1 MRKERDAMNIHSCH
15 RSKPA
20 VLVQLVLILSWL
32 THIQMTDTYFY
43 VCALIA
49 CGGIFC
55 TCENYRHDL
64 PCSWGTW
71 IRVLLFS
78 SVFSLSGILGN
89 YSLFEPFTSLTNLFR
104 MALSF
109 LGGLSLGGNV
119 LAYLLWVFP
128 GLQAAEEKRDHP
140 GRVFALSFGV
150 IALIDLVFLLLVEWP
165 GVLTRDSMDQIRQII
180 TGKYSNANPYWHT
193 VTVGIFVKLGLL
205 VTGDLHWGVALFSI
219 FQILYLAGCF
229 SYAVMTLYQK
239 GAPRWCLW
247 AVWAGYALIP
257 YQIVYSVT
265 VWKDI
270 LFSGASLLL
279 TVALYRLLC
288 PVEKEEKRDWI
299 LFVLG
304 GAGLCLWRTNGLLVI
319 AMLLMALALAG
330 RKNKKL
336 AAVLAVILVIGLVL
350 CGPVLSLMGIRGAG
364 LAETLSIPLQQVAR
378 VCYDGAAIAQEDL
391 DLIRTVAEPEEFAGV
406 YQSYLSDPVKGLLR
420 RSAGYE
426 QLKADPLPYLK
437 LWLRMGLRHPIS
449 YLKAWIDQTKGYW
462 NAGYSYWIT
471 AEGIYENEFGLVS
484 RPGNIVGTVFD
495 KLMRYAELMPLM
507 YPLFSIGLYTW
518 LTGICCFVNRQR
530 RRPEWLLSLPWL
542 VILFG
547 LLIGTPVYAEFRY
560 AYPVMLACPLI
571 LTATFLKTKE

>member
-1 MRKERDAMNIHSCH
+1 MMIHSCH

-20 VLVQLVLILSWL
+20 VLVQLMLILSWL

-43 VCALIA
+43 VCAFMA

-64 PCSWGTW
+64 PLSRGTW

-78 SVFSLSGILGN
+78 AVFSLAGILGN

-104 MALSF
+104 MTLSF
-109 LGGLSLGGNV
+109 LGGLSIGSNV
-119 LAYLLWVFP
+119 LAYLLWVCP
-128 GLQAAEEKRDHP
+128 GLQAAQEKRNRP
-140 GRVFALSFGV
+140 RRIFALSFGV
-150 IALIDLVFLLLVEWP
+150 IVLIDLMFLLLVEWP
-165 GVLTRDSMDQIRQII
+165 GVLTRDSMDQVRQIV
-180 TGKYSNANPYWHT
+180 TGNYTNLNPYWHT
-193 VTVGIFVKLGLL
+193 KTIGIFVKLGLL
-205 VTGDLHWGVALFSI
+205 LTGDLHWGVAMFNV
-219 FQILYLAGCF
+219 FQILYMAGCF

-239 GAPRWCLW
+239 GAPRWCLL

-279 TVALYRLLC
+279 TVSMYRLLC

-304 GAGLCLWRTNGLLVI
+304 GIGLCLWRTNGLLVVS
-319 AMLLMALALAG
+319 MLLIALTLAG
-330 RKNKKL
+330 RENRKL
-336 AAVLAVILVIGLVL
+336 AAVLAAILVAGMIL
-350 CGPVLSLMGIRGAG
+350 CGPVLPAMDIQGSD
-364 LAETLSIPLQQVAR
+364 LAETLSIPLQQIAR
-378 VCYDGAAIAQEDL
+378 VCYDGEALAQEDL
-391 DLIRTVAEPEEFAGV
+391 ELICAIAEPEEFAQV
-406 YQSYLSDPVKGLLR
+406 YKSYLSDPMKDFLR
-420 RSAGYE
+420 QSPGYE
-426 QLKADPLPYLK
+426 ALKADPLPYLK
-437 LWLRMGLRHPIS
+437 LWLRMGLRHPVS

-484 RPGNIVGTVFD
+484 RPGNIVGTVFY

-507 YPLFSIGLYTW
+507 HPLFSIGLYTW
-518 LTGICCFVNRQR
+518 LTVGCCFVNRQR

-542 VILFG
+542 AIFFG

-571 LTATFLKTKE
+571 LTATFLKTE

>member
-1 MRKERDAMNIHSCH
+1 MNIRSCH
-15 RSKPA
+15 RNKPA
-20 VLVQLVLILSWL
+20 VLVQLMLILVWL

-55 TCENYRHDL
+55 TCENYRHDMPL
-64 PCSWGTW
+64 SRGTW

-78 SVFSLSGILGN
+78 VVFSLSGILGN

-104 MALSF
+104 MTLSF
-109 LGGLSLGGNV
+109 LGGLSIGCNV

-128 GLQAAEEKRDHP
+128 GLRTEEEKRTRP

-150 IALIDLVFLLLVEWP
+150 IVLIDLVFLLLVEWP
-165 GVLTRDSMDQIRQII
+165 GVLTRDSMDQVRQII
-180 TGKYSNANPYWHT
+180 TGNYTNFNPYWHT
-193 VTVGIFVKLGLL
+193 KTIGLFVKLGLL
-205 VTGDLHWGVALFSI
+205 LTGDLHWGVALFNL

-229 SYAVMTLYQK
+229 SYVVMTLYQK

-279 TVALYRLLC
+279 TVSLYRLLC
-288 PVEKEEKRDWI
+288 PMEKDEKRDWI

-319 AMLLMALALAG
+319 AMLLIALVLTG
-330 RKNKKL
+330 RKNRKL
-336 AAVLAVILVIGLVL
+336 AAVLAAILVAGMILG
-350 CGPVLSLMGIRGAG
+350 GPVLSAMDIPGSD
-364 LAETLSIPLQQVAR
+364 LAETMSIPLQQIAR
-378 VCYDGAAIAQEDL
+378 VCYDGETLAQEDME
-391 DLIRTVAEPEEFAGV
+391 LICSIAEPAELAQV
-406 YQSYLSDPVKGLLR
+406 YESYLSDPMKDLLR
-420 RSAGYE
+420 QSPGYE
-426 QLKADPLPYLK
+426 TLKADPLPYLK
-437 LWLRMGLRHPIS
+437 LWLRMGLRHPGS

-471 AEGIYENEFGLVS
+471 AEGICENEFGLVS
-484 RPGNIVGTVFD
+484 RPGNIVGTVFY
-495 KLMRYAELMPLM
+495 KLKRYAELMPIM
-507 YPLFSIGLYTW
+507 HPLFSIGLYTW
-518 LTGICCFVNRQR
+518 LTAICCFVNRQR

-571 LTATFLKTKE
+571 LTATFLKTE